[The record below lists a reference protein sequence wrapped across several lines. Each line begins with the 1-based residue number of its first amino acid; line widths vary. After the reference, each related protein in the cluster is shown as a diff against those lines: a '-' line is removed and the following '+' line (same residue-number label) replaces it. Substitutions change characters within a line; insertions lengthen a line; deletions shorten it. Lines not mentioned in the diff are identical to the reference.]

1 MIFRPKKAQVMEIAY
16 LIALLVMIAL
26 SCVIA
31 VTVYN
36 AIGVQLHSPEMA
48 QITTN
53 NGADNSSLIAY
64 DKFSASWSIIDYMMP
79 FIVIALCIVLV
90 VTSFKIPA
98 NPIYIVV
105 NIVGFLILVFI
116 GAVYSNTWA
125 AVNIASP
132 DIQNATL
139 TYFPITNFIMTYLP
153 YIAAALVLICSVVL
167 YAKGSQQGGQGI

>member
-1 MIFRPKKAQVMEIAY
+1 MNFRPKKAQVMEIAY
-16 LIALLVMIAL
+16 LLGMLVMIAL

-31 VTVYN
+31 VVIYD

-48 QITTN
+48 QVATN

-79 FIVIALCIVLV
+79 FIVIALCIALV
-90 VTSFKIPA
+90 VTSFQIPA
-98 NPIYIVV
+98 NPIFIVV

-116 GAVYSNTWA
+116 GAIYSNTWA
-125 AVNIASP
+125 AVNIAAP
-132 DIQNATL
+132 NIQNATM

-153 YIAAALVLICSVVL
+153 FLAAALVLVCSVVL
-167 YAKGSQQGGQGI
+167 YAKGSQQQ